1 MIFLFQGIN
10 LADQDT
16 AARELESLSKMF
28 IKFNEDVMVHRNVV
42 EAEGMDVA
50 KMAKE
55 YSSLA
60 EKYSRTIEL
69 IQDCR
74 TMLEQ
79 ADQLASQEA
88 SLAISLSQLERERK
102 KKVLVEL
109 D

>member
-1 MIFLFQGIN
+1 M
-10 LADQDT
+10 
-16 AARELESLSKMF
+16 SKMF
-28 IKFNEDVMVHRNVV
+28 VKFNEDVVVHRNVV
-42 EAEGMDVA
+42 EAEGMDIA
-50 KMAKE
+50 RMAEE

-60 EKYSRTIEL
+60 EKYSKTIEL
-69 IQDCR
+69 IKDCR
-74 TMLEQ
+74 SMLEQ